1 MNSPYFGQYNP
12 PSYANGAFYA
22 DEQDTFVAGTSP
34 PSSPTGDG
42 DDVTS
47 FRIILIMIEWD
58 GRWEIRLYC
67 CCKRVKF
74 GQHGIRWA
82 KCWYFCFGRV
92 IVRKKH
98 DIWYSVSEICVRCPS
113 RQPKAASVQYEH
125 SSRLGLSI
133 LTTSR
138 LCLGSFVTFRSS
150 GRSDMEC
157 EHWNVRRN
165 HHQQRSAYRSKSSSG
180 KRSGI

>member
-1 MNSPYFGQYNP
+1 MEEEGCIQMNSPYFGQYNP

-74 GQHGIRWA
+74 GQHGIR
-82 KCWYFCFGRV
+82 
-92 IVRKKH
+92 
-98 DIWYSVSEICVRCPS
+98 
-113 RQPKAASVQYEH
+113 
-125 SSRLGLSI
+125 
-133 LTTSR
+133 
-138 LCLGSFVTFRSS
+138 
-150 GRSDMEC
+150 
-157 EHWNVRRN
+157 
-165 HHQQRSAYRSKSSSG
+165 
-180 KRSGI
+180 